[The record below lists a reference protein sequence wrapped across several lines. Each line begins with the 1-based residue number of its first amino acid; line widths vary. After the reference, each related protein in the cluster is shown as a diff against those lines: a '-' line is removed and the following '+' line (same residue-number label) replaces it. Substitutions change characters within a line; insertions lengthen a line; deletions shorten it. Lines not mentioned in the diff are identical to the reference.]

1 MTDFFEDD
9 NIPDFTG
16 DRVEESKVPDSFS
29 ATFNLNVSEFS
40 GANPDIEAAFHNK
53 AKELGLP
60 YSVVKE
66 LDNAQ
71 LHPHH
76 DASTLHPVFQRL
88 LALDMHR
95 VGMYKDDLLKL
106 DAFVKAANPPKTEV
120 WETDPLINMVRNPY
134 VQQKEQAVDSVLSE
148 YGQNADWDDRKAVE
162 RLLQIHTPYEE
173 KAHNALYVQ
182 ELIKKINTL
191 KMRDIAL
198 MQELDAHVSGWKD
211 FNDER
216 LMTAIRDLNT
226 QLPAEGK
233 APIDLTYFNVGR
245 IRKGGIETTDPRQM
259 FDIFGALTVSD
270 ALGTAVFGT
279 KPSRVGPEGTAGM
292 SEYLDE
298 YALQLRGQTVGAQT
312 LDTIYQAV
320 PYIAE
325 MLFTNGVVSTA
336 KNGVKMGLKESAKY
350 NFKQAAGQGLKGK
363 AKAVGQTL
371 ADWLGSTAKRM
382 PAYAPKLTA
391 QAVQEAEST
400 PIVYLD
406 GEGVQQT
413 MTENQADE
421 LGTAIARNILT
432 QYAELATEQIG
443 ELIPEGAVISKVL
456 PKFIK
461 NGVAR
466 KFVERLASDPAK
478 RSVLARAIK
487 ETNVVNGPLSEL
499 IEEEVN
505 SFVNFLVSDVAFAA
519 GMKALDTGVTE
530 PLLDAEQTGVVLL
543 SSLLM
548 GESVRVLNTPFAAVK
563 AAKTAKWIDNHRNMV
578 AQLRETKLQGR
589 SASETAH
596 FVGMTHRDTKVYV
609 DAESAEVL
617 FQESPEMAQELGITE
632 NVIKNASANGRTIEL
647 SQNAL
652 IAAQARSPEFEQ
664 AGEKLLASAIPVGDI
679 SVKDAENFDVSEAAQ
694 ERYEKIAER
703 NNAIAVKLA
712 QMRALGRSDLE
723 VKNNMAI
730 LTAFASMVGRYDL
743 EDEVEFLNKLAFGS
757 MTEAEFF
764 EELARLKAEGK
775 VRDPKKGGALYQIS
789 PVYTGS
795 AADYDTPSLHA
806 VGTGEGAQVYGWGLY
821 GSSSRNVAEWYAQ
834 KDFERKRQ
842 YDRYLAFIKY
852 NGENAFDLLNEL
864 KEQYRNDEINR
875 EEYLKDAEPLMQL
888 SESLK
893 NIIKSE
899 KVIQDPK
906 KRLIQYIEKI
916 RTQSG
921 DSSFYAELLN
931 SLDKIDFNQ
940 IHKID
945 AIKRNLY
952 EQTFWPDKQ
961 EDLLDWEG
969 KLTQAQVEKIIAQ
982 MDKDPRFEKED
993 YEKAKAER
1001 GHYSDVQPDTYRV
1014 WEEDEED
1021 DMKVG
1026 HSFSRGWLEQ
1036 FTDPE
1041 KEWASIEHLYDA
1053 FERALG
1059 SPKAA
1064 SEFLYAAGIDG
1075 VTYVGDSSGVRNYVA
1090 FSDKDIRID
1099 EHIQF
1104 QSGTVRRGAT
1114 LFLNNMEA
1122 MIVLFKGQNNVSTLT
1137 HEIAHYLYE
1146 SVKALVQTRL
1156 DSGMDVD
1163 SGLIADIAALEKW
1176 AKKQGGDFRENIAK
1190 GFEQYVMEGVAPEDG
1205 LRGVFASMSRLL
1217 RMVYRYAESL
1227 GVQIDNDVRRVF
1239 NNWLSVDDTVEE
1251 ESLLKRIGLELDESL
1266 GDLPQK
1272 DKNAFRKLI
1281 DNAKAQS
1288 KEKLLKSKNEQ
1299 LKTLK
1304 KQWTEEA
1311 KALIPDN
1318 PAVAVQQDID
1328 TNGKLSSSFVDEV
1341 SGDKETSKAL
1351 RKKGLAARAN
1361 SKGKR
1366 QHPADLAS
1374 KYGFASAEDM
1384 LLQLLD
1390 APTVQQFIQQ
1400 YVDQQTV
1407 EFEKEFQMSEES
1419 ITTELNMQAWD
1430 RILDYLAQKGGREG
1444 YNSRKNAMNAHIIMG
1459 EIYDM
1464 SVNDILK
1471 GGKQLT
1477 DAKENVNDLAKAVG
1491 TGDYAQA
1498 FDIMLNLRTNLEI
1511 MKYKAAAANEIRK
1524 GVGTL
1529 LKGVRAKDKT
1539 IFSDHRD
1546 ALRNL
1551 ANLYGVSKVKP
1562 KKPGMTLGALFKSIN
1577 EERKDAGLPDIQ
1589 VPDFMLSAEVKL
1601 KDMTFANFRD
1611 FARVVAFVYGDGRA
1625 IVDANHNSF
1634 MERVKNTS
1642 AKLMGE
1648 LNTQKEKYKDG
1659 GIGQTWRIL
1668 VNQGTKL
1675 RNIFEAA
1682 GGWGAD
1688 SEFMKLYNRTL
1699 LTAANEHDQ
1708 LQDAAKRPIVEA
1720 FRTLEKTTKKI
1731 DFSDLPEFPQ
1741 DVKLRGYDKWDTRKL
1756 IAACLNMGTAKN
1768 RQRLRNGFG
1777 WTDKDLKNIAA
1788 KLTKE
1793 QWDCLQIIWD
1803 SIGNGTLRDRWAQTY
1818 REEFYSDPV
1827 QEEAVPFMVEKD
1839 GQSFEVRGGYYPI
1852 EYLYHKHES
1861 TNDKVSSERTY
1872 LPEHKTA
1879 SFNHER
1885 VAKSSDPLRLS
1896 LDLPYRHIYEVS
1908 HYVAYTPAMKELFK
1922 IVKHSAF
1929 AEKFKRTQ
1937 GFERYKALMTLLRY
1951 VANPTEAMS
1960 SDLDTLESK
1969 ARAMMASMALYGSP
1983 SVALSQLTS
1992 FSVGLEELKGYYA
2005 EAAVECLTNWK
2016 DVQESV
2022 FALSSFM
2029 RNRAN
2034 TKDIDLRS
2042 RIETFENPAGKAL
2055 AKAQDLGFMVPRQI
2069 DLVVTMPVWLASY
2082 NKAMAEG
2089 KTQRESVALADEFV
2103 AKTQGGSRLI
2113 DMSTVQTHK
2122 LGRATT
2128 LFFSAT
2134 SAFSTHASRIFNR
2147 AIRGKMTTGQ
2157 VAWAT
2162 VNIVVPAVSMAFL
2175 RSFMA
2180 GDDDKAKN
2188 AFWREII
2195 NAPFQGIPLVRDVA
2209 DFLTRGFTGGYTADA
2224 LEYGPLT
2231 PVNRLLS
2238 DTVGAFKRF
2247 DEEGV
2252 SGAAYNFAK
2261 AAGAYFRIP
2270 VLHAY
2275 ETTKRVWDRY
2285 AE

>member
-1 MTDFFEDD
+1 MTDFIEDD
-9 NIPDFTG
+9 NIPDFTEES
-16 DRVEESKVPDSFS
+16 VEESNVPDSFA

-60 YSVVKE
+60 YSIVKE

-71 LHPHH
+71 LRMHH
-76 DASTLHPVFQRL
+76 DASTLHPVFQKV
-88 LALDMHR
+88 LANNPNR
-95 VGMYKDDLLKL
+95 VGMYTDDLKNL
-106 DAFVKAANPPKTEV
+106 DNFTKAANPF
-120 WETDPLINMVRNPY
+120 ETQSMQFDPLIKSVRNPY
-134 VQQKEQAVDSVLSE
+134 ENAKEQAILNTLSK
-148 YGQNADWDDRKAVE
+148 YGANADMNDEGAVKH
-162 RLLQIHTPYEE
+162 LLQIYDPVEE
-173 KAHNALYVQ
+173 KAHKALYVQ
-182 ELIKKINTL
+182 ELIEKINGL

-198 MQELDAHVSGWKD
+198 MQELDDHVPGWRD
-211 FNDER
+211 YNDER
-216 LMTAIRDLNT
+216 LMNAIRDLNNLLAT
-226 QLPAEGK
+226 EGK
-233 APIDLTYFNVGR
+233 APIDLAYFNVDR
-245 IRKGGIETTDPRQM
+245 IRKGGIETANPRQM
-259 FDIFGALTVSD
+259 FDILGVLTYSDLLNTRIFGAK
-270 ALGTAVFGT
+270 F
-279 KPSRVGPEGTAGM
+279 SRTGPEGAAGM

-298 YALQLRGQTVGAQT
+298 YALQLKGQTVGAKT
-312 LDTIYQAV
+312 LDTIYQMI
-320 PYIAE
+320 PYIVEWRLTGGA
-325 MLFTNGVVSTA
+325 GTA
-336 KNGVKMGLKESAKY
+336 VKGGMKMGLKALMNYS
-350 NFKQAAGQGLKGK
+350 FKQAAGQGFRGK

-371 ADWLGSTAKRM
+371 AGWLGSTAKRM
-382 PAYAPKLTA
+382 PAYTPKLTA

-400 PIVYLD
+400 PVVYLD
-406 GEGVQQT
+406 DEGVQQT
-413 MTENQADE
+413 MTDNQADE
-421 LGTAIARNILT
+421 LGTIIVRNVLT

-443 ELIPEGAVISKVL
+443 EFLPEGAILSKVL
-456 PKFIK
+456 PKFLK
-461 NGVAR
+461 KGAAR
-466 KFVERLASDPAK
+466 RFVERIASDPAK

-487 ETNVVNGPLSEL
+487 DTNVVNGPLSEL

-505 SFVNFLVSDVAFAA
+505 SMANFLISDVAFATN
-519 GMKALDTGVTE
+519 MQALDTGATE
-530 PLLDAEQTGVVLL
+530 PFLDSEQTDVVLL

-563 AAKTAKWIDNHRNMV
+563 AVKTAKWIDNHRNMV
-578 AQLRETKLQGR
+578 AKLRETKLQGR

-596 FVGMTHRDTKVYV
+596 FVGMTHKDTKVYV

-679 SVKDAENFDVSEAAQ
+679 SVKDAEKFDVSEAAQ

-723 VKNNMAI
+723 IKNNMAI

-764 EELARLKAEGK
+764 EEYARLKAEGRLRGDAQTQAVGDRFAEIK
-775 VRDPKKGGALYQIS
+775 AALPLEKGNTPLFTKSFESFDDVKQDLENIYNGFPDS
-789 PVYTGS
+789 VV
-795 AADYDTPSLHA
+795 AADGATVYLKYEDSEEPRFDHLIMRKGNRAQGRTIIGKATKIPWLPRLVETLENAQAKIEDRFTGNYAYVRAYDEGVIHTIIVSKEGSVVDTEVFDHNLISQFADRFAQPNKRDGFIVVWEKSTVDAPAPASVSTASTMGASVPSWQDKYTPSLK
-806 VGTGEGAQVYGWGLY
+806 
-821 GSSSRNVAEWYAQ
+821 NV
-834 KDFERKRQ
+834 KF
-842 YDRYLAFIKY
+842 
-852 NGENAFDLLNEL
+852 G
-864 KEQYRNDEINR
+864 
-875 EEYLKDAEPLMQL
+875 
-888 SESLK
+888 
-893 NIIKSE
+893 
-899 KVIQDPK
+899 
-906 KRLIQYIEKI
+906 IEK
-916 RTQSG
+916 
-921 DSSFYAELLN
+921 N
-931 SLDKIDFNQ
+931 SKNFM
-940 IHKID
+940 
-945 AIKRNLY
+945 
-952 EQTFWPDKQ
+952 E
-961 EDLLDWEG
+961 
-969 KLTQAQVEKIIAQ
+969 
-982 MDKDPRFEKED
+982 
-993 YEKAKAER
+993 
-1001 GHYSDVQPDTYRV
+1001 
-1014 WEEDEED
+1014 
-1021 DMKVG
+1021 
-1026 HSFSRGWLEQ
+1026 
-1036 FTDPE
+1036 
-1041 KEWASIEHLYDA
+1041 
-1053 FERALG
+1053 
-1059 SPKAA
+1059 
-1064 SEFLYAAGIDG
+1064 
-1075 VTYVGDSSGVRNYVA
+1075 
-1090 FSDKDIRID
+1090 
-1099 EHIQF
+1099 

-1122 MIVLFKGQNNVSTLT
+1122 MIVLFKGQNNASTLT

-1163 SGLIADIAALEKW
+1163 SGLIADIAALENW

-1217 RMVYRYAESL
+1217 RMVYQYAESL
-1227 GVQIDNDVRRVF
+1227 GVQIDDNVRRVF

-1251 ESLLKRIGLELDESL
+1251 ESLLKRIGLELDKSL

-1318 PAVAVQQDID
+1318 GVIAIQQDIEA
-1328 TNGKLSSSFVDEV
+1328 NGKLSSNFVDEV

-1361 SKGKR
+1361 SKGRR

-1400 YVDQQTV
+1400 YIDRQTV

-1419 ITTELNMQAWD
+1419 VTTELNMQAWD

-1444 YNSRKNAMNAHIIMG
+1444 FKQRKNAMITKIVTDEVQG
-1459 EIYDM
+1459 M

-1471 GGKQLT
+1471 SAKQMT
-1477 DAKENVNDLAKAVG
+1477 DAKKNVNDLAKAVSK
-1491 TGDYAQA
+1491 GDYAQA

-1539 IFSDHRD
+1539 IFGDHRD

-1551 ANLYGVSKVKP
+1551 ANSYGVSKVKP
-1562 KKPGMTLGALFKSIN
+1562 KKPDMTLSALFKSIN

-1601 KDMTFANFRD
+1601 RDMTFANFRD

-1625 IVDANHNSF
+1625 IVDANQNAF

-1648 LNTQKEKYKDG
+1648 LNEQKEKYKDG

-1682 GGWGAD
+1682 GGWGEN
-1688 SEFMKLYNRTL
+1688 SEFMNLYNRTL

-1708 LQDAAKRPIVEA
+1708 LQDIAKRPIVEA
-1720 FRTLEKTTKKI
+1720 FRTLEKITKKI

-1741 DVKLRGYDKWDTRKL
+1741 EVKLRGYDKWDTRKL
-1756 IAACLNMGTAKN
+1756 IAACLNLGTAKN
-1768 RQRLRNGFG
+1768 RQRLRDGFG
-1777 WTDKDLKNIAA
+1777 WTDSDLELIAS

-1803 SIGNGTLRDRWAQTY
+1803 SIGQGNLRDRWAQTY

-1827 QEEAVPFMVEKD
+1827 QEEAVPFTVEKD

-1861 TNDKVSSERTY
+1861 TNDKVSSERAY

-1885 VAKSSDPLRLS
+1885 VVKSSDPLRLS

-1908 HYVAYTPAMKELFK
+1908 HYVAYTPVMKELFK

-1983 SVALSQLTS
+1983 SVALSQITS
-1992 FSVGLEELKGYYA
+1992 FSVGLEELGGYYA
-2005 EAAVECLTNWK
+2005 EAGIECLTNWK
-2016 DVQESV
+2016 EVQESV

-2042 RIETFENPAGKAL
+2042 RIETFENPAAKAT

-2134 SAFSTHASRIFNR
+2134 SAFSTHASRVFNR
-2147 AIRGKMTTGQ
+2147 AIRGKMTAGQ
-2157 VAWAT
+2157 TAWAT
-2162 VNIVVPAVSMAFL
+2162 LNLVVPAVSMAFL

-2195 NAPFQGIPLVRDVA
+2195 NAPFQGIPLVRDVV

-2247 DEEGV
+2247 DEEGA
-2252 SGAAYNFAK
+2252 SGLAYTFAK
-2261 AAGAYFRIP
+2261 IAGAYFRIP

-2275 ETTKRVWDRY
+2275 ESTKRVWDRY
-2285 AE
+2285 TE